1 MIDSIDERRKNLIHE
16 QGDNEW
22 KKIEE
27 QSDTIKERKNTFN
40 EQVEKGMK
48 L

>member
-1 MIDSIDERRKNLIHE
+1 MIDSIDERRKNLIHK

-22 KKIEE
+22 KKIEK